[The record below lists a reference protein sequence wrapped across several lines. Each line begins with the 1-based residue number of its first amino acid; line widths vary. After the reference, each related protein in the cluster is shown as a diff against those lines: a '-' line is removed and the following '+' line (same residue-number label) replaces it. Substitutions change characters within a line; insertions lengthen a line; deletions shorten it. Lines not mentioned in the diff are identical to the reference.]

1 MIEQLNIREN
11 GCVMTIEC
19 MRNVFFKHHTL
30 SVSSQRMYRS
40 ALRSLLRYQTYL
52 LATQRINNEIDMLRW
67 TQEMSGDFV
76 YFLLHECELC
86 DAHLQSMRELGGDD
100 GFKPLKRDRGCAAVN
115 NILSMLKS
123 VLRSVLPDGECAR
136 HPFLAIS
143 HVENIWVAPYYIS
156 VAERNLLVS
165 LNIERVFADKHTRMA
180 YSSHIS
186 LRLLRVIRDAFIFQ
200 CYVGCRYA
208 DLRRLTEDNICDG
221 MLVYTPQKTCKKG
234 RQARVPVLKTACEL
248 IARHRGKCKRG
259 TLFQLPNNAI
269 YNIGIKLLFR
279 AAGLTRKVEVLDPQT
294 NCVVLKPLCDVAS
307 SHLARRTF
315 IGNLYLKVQDPNLIA
330 KMSGHAEGSKAF
342 NRYRKIEDDTL
353 REVMRHLE

>member
-1 MIEQLNIREN
+1 
-11 GCVMTIEC
+11 
-19 MRNVFFKHHTL
+19 
-30 SVSSQRMYRS
+30 MYRS

-52 LATQRINNEIDMLRW
+52 LAAQRIDNEIDMLRW

-76 YFLLHECELC
+76 YFLSHECELC
-86 DAHLQSMRELGGDD
+86 DAHLQSMKKLSGVD
-100 GFKPLKRDRGCAAVN
+100 GFKPLKRNRGYVAVN

-123 VLRSVLPDGECAR
+123 VLRSVLPAGECAR

-143 HVENIWVAPYYIS
+143 HIENIWVTPYYIS
-156 VAERNLLVS
+156 VAERNLLAS
-165 LNIERVFADKHTRMA
+165 LNIERVFADKHMRVA

-208 DLRRLTEDNICDG
+208 DLRRLTEDNISND

-234 RQARVPVLKTACEL
+234 RQAHVPVLKAACEL
-248 IARHRGKCKRG
+248 IARHRDKCKRG

-279 AAGLTRKVEVLDPQT
+279 AAGLTRKVEVLDAQT
-294 NCVVLKPLCDVAS
+294 NRIVLKPLCDVAS

-330 KMSGHAEGSKAF
+330 KMSGHAEGSRAF

>member
-52 LATQRINNEIDMLRW
+52 LAAQRIDNEIDMLRW

-76 YFLLHECELC
+76 YFLSHECELC
-86 DAHLQSMRELGGDD
+86 DAHLQSMKKLSGVD
-100 GFKPLKRDRGCAAVN
+100 GFKPLKRNRGYVAVN

-123 VLRSVLPDGECAR
+123 VLRSVLPAGECAR

-143 HVENIWVAPYYIS
+143 HIENIWVTPYYIS
-156 VAERNLLVS
+156 VAERNLLAS
-165 LNIERVFADKHTRMA
+165 LNIERVFADKHMRVA

-208 DLRRLTEDNICDG
+208 DLRRLTEDNISND

-234 RQARVPVLKTACEL
+234 RQAHVPVLKAACEL
-248 IARHRGKCKRG
+248 IARHRDKCKRG

-279 AAGLTRKVEVLDPQT
+279 AAGLTRKVEVLDAQT
-294 NCVVLKPLCDVAS
+294 NRIVLKPLCDVAS

-330 KMSGHAEGSKAF
+330 KMSGHAEGSRAF